1 MGVYNLF
8 LIVQSDVII
17 IGVADKTDD
26 KMIIYHNLS
35 KVQSKFIKRYNN
47 HGELIHWDGRLLKFK
62 DFKKIIREI
71 LKVGQIGI
79 VKKQLPLFKVYKKS
93 FLKLFG
99 LKNLKNIRLKED
111 VYKNVKNE
119 EQKEGWDKSIR
130 LPEQAIAQGYL
141 TPLQYELAHLFN
153 GFHTVEDI
161 ANKTNQ
167 SIEEIY
173 KTLKTIDQL
182 GLLAYI
188 EFI

>member
-1 MGVYNLF
+1 
-8 LIVQSDVII
+8 
-17 IGVADKTDD
+17 
-26 KMIIYHNLS
+26 MIIYHNLS
-35 KVQSKFIKRYNN
+35 KLQSRFIKRYNN

-62 DFKKIIREI
+62 DFKKVIREI
-71 LKVGQIGI
+71 LEEGQIGI

-99 LKNLKNIRLKED
+99 LKNLKHIRLKED
-111 VYKNVKNE
+111 VYKSVENE
-119 EQKEGWDKSIR
+119 EQEKGWDKEIR

-153 GFHTVEDI
+153 GFHTIEEV
-161 ANKTNQ
+161 ANKMSL
-167 SIEEIY
+167 SIEEVY
-173 KTLKTIDQL
+173 KTLKRIDQL